1 MKTGQTKNKIN
12 LILVICFLFI
22 SIINVNA
29 KECTDSVPSPS
40 MPQVAP
46 TYSTRVFNLNTAS
59 TQCKG
64 SNTEVW
70 FTNYKG
76 WNGASDDSVIYI
88 NLYEDDPPKYEPDE
102 LVKSYQMLFLS
113 DGYFYKVLIENHN
126 LGNIDSNGDKQCE
139 FYLSMYSSGF
149 RNYTTP
155 KEIFTFNIC
164 MK

>member
-1 MKTGQTKNKIN
+1 M
-12 LILVICFLFI
+12 
-22 SIINVNA
+22 
-29 KECTDSVPSPS
+29 
-40 MPQVAP
+40 
-46 TYSTRVFNLNTAS
+46 
-59 TQCKG
+59 
-64 SNTEVW
+64 
-70 FTNYKG
+70 
-76 WNGASDDSVIYI
+76 
-88 NLYEDDPPKYEPDE
+88 YEDDPPKYELDE